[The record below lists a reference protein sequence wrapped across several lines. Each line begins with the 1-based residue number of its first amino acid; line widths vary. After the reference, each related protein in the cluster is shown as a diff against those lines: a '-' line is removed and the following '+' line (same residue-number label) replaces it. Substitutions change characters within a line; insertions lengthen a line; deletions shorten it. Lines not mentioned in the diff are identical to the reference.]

1 MPFENSP
8 PAVSLR
14 EVGPRD
20 GLQAEPTRVDTA
32 DKIALVNRLSAAGVP
47 RIEVTSF
54 VSPQWLPQMADAEQV
69 MAGIARRPGTH
80 YSVLVPNL
88 VGAERALA
96 TRPDE
101 MTVFVSASETHNQKN
116 VHRTIAASLEGFRQI
131 IQKVGTQVPV
141 SAVIVTAFGCPYE
154 GVVPAAQVMALI
166 DRLVALGIREITLGD
181 TVGVANPRQVSTL
194 VQQIFSQRPEI
205 QLGLHFHDNRGTG
218 LANLVAAWQAG
229 ATRFETALGGIGG
242 SPFSPGAG
250 GNLATEDAV
259 YLLQEM
265 GVETGV
271 DLPALLAT
279 TQFLIETLGHGVPS
293 RVFAAGGR
301 MVPQKGGNPHG
312 H

>member
-166 DRLVALGIREITLGD
+166 DRLVALGMREITLGD
-181 TVGVANPRQVSTL
+181 TVGVANPR
-194 VQQIFSQRPEI
+194 
-205 QLGLHFHDNRGTG
+205 
-218 LANLVAAWQAG
+218 
-229 ATRFETALGGIGG
+229 
-242 SPFSPGAG
+242 
-250 GNLATEDAV
+250 
-259 YLLQEM
+259 
-265 GVETGV
+265 
-271 DLPALLAT
+271 
-279 TQFLIETLGHGVPS
+279 
-293 RVFAAGGR
+293 
-301 MVPQKGGNPHG
+301 
-312 H
+312 